1 VAEILLSGVTIS
13 YRVEVRPRRRH
24 PAIAVGAHREVMVLL
39 PPGIDPQCA
48 PALLQ
53 QKASWVLR
61 QLGRPRPTPHRF
73 CTGEHFSLCGRLLV
87 LEVVIARGTPA
98 VAKLEGDRLVVQVAH
113 PEHVRSAL
121 VAWYQGQAREWI
133 GARVLAFSP
142 RVKSVPAALHIR
154 DYRSR
159 WGVCHQDG
167 RVSYNWRIVQAPP
180 FVIDYVVV
188 HELTHLRHLHHQAAF
203 WNALA
208 RILPDYDAARRWLRE
223 HSAELFW

>member
-1 VAEILLSGVTIS
+1 MSQILLSGVTIS

-24 PAIAVGAHREVMVLL
+24 PAIAVGAQREVTVLL
-39 PPGIDPQCA
+39 PPGMDPRCA

-61 QLGRPRPTPHRF
+61 QLERPRPTPHQF
-73 CTGEHFSLCGRLLV
+73 CSGEHFSLRGLPLV
-87 LEVVIARGTPA
+87 LEVVITPGTPA
-98 VAKLEGDRLVVQVAH
+98 TAKAEGDRLIVQVPH
-113 PEHVRSAL
+113 PQNVRSAL
-121 VAWYQGQAREWI
+121 VAWYQGQAREWLA
-133 GARVLAFSP
+133 ARVLAFSQ
-142 RVKSVPAALHIR
+142 RVKSVPAALQVR

-203 WNALA
+203 WKALA

-223 HSAELFW
+223 HGAELFW

>member
-1 VAEILLSGVTIS
+1 MSEILLSGVTIS
-13 YRVEVRPRRRH
+13 YRIEIRPRRRR
-24 PAIAVGAHREVMVLL
+24 PAIAVGTQRDVTVLL
-39 PPGIDPQCA
+39 PLGMDPQCA

-53 QKASWVLR
+53 QKAAWVLR
-61 QLGRPRPTPHRF
+61 QLERPRPMPHRF
-73 CTGEHFSLCGRLLV
+73 CSGEHFSLRGLPLV
-87 LEVVIARGTPA
+87 LEVVITPGIPA
-98 VAKLEGDRLVVQVAH
+98 TAKVEGERLSVQVPH

-121 VAWYQGQAREWI
+121 VAWYQEQAREWI
-133 GARVLAFSP
+133 PARVSAFLP
-142 RVKSVPAALHIR
+142 RVQSVPTAVQVR

-167 RVSYNWRIVQAPP
+167 RVIYNWRVVQAPP

-208 RILPDYDAARRWLRE
+208 RILPDYQVARRWLGE
-223 HSAELFW
+223 HGAELFW